1 MNNPQAYV
9 TADGSFGVGAVLL
22 FDESALTDEQWDVVD
37 TMSDNYRYEY
47 IQAVLN
53 QDWQTVNALEE
64 DYA

>member
-22 FDESALTDEQWDVVD
+22 FDENALTDEQWDVVD

-47 IQAVLN
+47 IQAILKK
-53 QDWQTVNALEE
+53 DSETVRELEE